1 MNRYYEG
8 TPVATGDVTPQ
19 QQIARLGVINKVSQ
33 VFTHGL
39 SLLGIEVPTQM

>member
-1 MNRYYEG
+1 MNRYYEV

-19 QQIARLGVINKVSQ
+19 QQIARLGVIKKVSQ
-33 VFTHGL
+33 VFSNGL